1 MIHDK
6 YNIIKGFVVST
17 CVLLMFLTLSWLG
30 ERVKLLSPW
39 KQAIE
44 SYKISDLYFWAHR
57 TDRKVTYNNSSVI
70 TIDISSCHDRNEIA
84 ALLNKIGSANPAAVA
99 IDVVFPDI
107 SSNVDKSYDDSLVN
121 ALKRIP
127 NLIVAQEYRTVTAGE
142 YVLNSSFFIDEVQPH
157 VGATSLSTGIIREW
171 TPLLVFNNDTVPS
184 FSKVIADVAGFPMPS
199 GTKPF
204 YIDYSIHDNIVL
216 RADEQWDPDFLKG
229 QIVLIGD
236 LADFRDTHIIPL
248 TLNTSIRYP
257 GVLVHRQILQTAME
271 GRNIRKV
278 PSWIMFLLSFIF
290 LWVMYVVKSVFKR
303 RDSNEPHPSQRHKG
317 RFILYATAFLQS
329 IKQDAIRLGLMCAL
343 ICVGYILFWTTGL
356 LFEFKLLV
364 AGYILLY
371 VFEDIDNRLDQLK
384 SDVDNTLEAENI
396 QEIK

>member
-1 MIHDK
+1 
-6 YNIIKGFVVST
+6 
-17 CVLLMFLTLSWLG
+17 
-30 ERVKLLSPW
+30 
-39 KQAIE
+39 
-44 SYKISDLYFWAHR
+44 
-57 TDRKVTYNNSSVI
+57 
-70 TIDISSCHDRNEIA
+70 
-84 ALLNKIGSANPAAVA
+84 
-99 IDVVFPDI
+99 
-107 SSNVDKSYDDSLVN
+107 
-121 ALKRIP
+121 
-127 NLIVAQEYRTVTAGE
+127 
-142 YVLNSSFFIDEVQPH
+142 
-157 VGATSLSTGIIREW
+157 
-171 TPLLVFNNDTVPS
+171 LVFNNDTVPS
-184 FSKVIADVAGFPMPS
+184 FSKVISDVAGFPMPS

-216 RADEQWDPDFLKG
+216 RADEQWDPDFLEG

-271 GRNIRKV
+271 GRNIRQV
-278 PSWIMFLLSFIF
+278 PSWIMFLLTFIF

-303 RDSNEPHPSQRHKG
+303 RDSNKPHSSQRHKG
-317 RFILYATAFLQS
+317 RFVLYATAFLQS

-343 ICVGYILFWTTGL
+343 ICMGYILFWTTGL

-384 SDVDNTLEAENI
+384 SDVDNTLEAENN